1 MEETYQDVVA
11 VRNFGLYNFKL
22 IGITEPPSPRLLES
36 VRREIVVKVIHQE
49 FMRSSFDY
57 SWTFKSDYVH
67 GMTIELSKTE
77 DFNSKY
83 DYFQTP
89 IDKPSDYFIRSP
101 RYFIYYPIDHEDKIW
116 TIRQH
121 FQEHFN
127 YQSEDKMIIEDG
139 DDKIT
144 IYYSINF

>member
-22 IGITEPPSPRLLES
+22 FGITEQPSPRLLES
-36 VRREIVVKVIHQE
+36 VRREIVVKVIHQD
-49 FMRSSFDY
+49 FMRSSFDW

-89 IDKPSDYFIRSP
+89 IDKPSDYFIRNL
-101 RYFIYYPIDHEDKIW
+101 RYFIYYPILCLSLFLLYNNRIK
-116 TIRQH
+116 
-121 FQEHFN
+121 F
-127 YQSEDKMIIEDG
+127 
-139 DDKIT
+139 
-144 IYYSINF
+144 INFCKFIFIYNQK